1 MDGYAYLPKPA
12 LTNNNNNYFYSL
24 GQEYVF
30 LKVNLFQNISVQ
42 KMKGNLSEPLKLIW
56 WQKENSSATAQHL
69 VKKVMIIN
77 EFKLIKIININSQM
91 TITTHIFPAKI
102 YSRVNIL

>member
-12 LTNNNNNYFYSL
+12 LTNNNNYYFYSL

-56 WQKENSSATAQHL
+56 
-69 VKKVMIIN
+69 
-77 EFKLIKIININSQM
+77 
-91 TITTHIFPAKI
+91 
-102 YSRVNIL
+102 